1 MSPTLNQCSL
11 FLAAVCGTMVH
22 SCAQTFVDVALTQ
35 GVNELILGDGLGS
48 GLSTYD
54 FDKDG
59 WDDLTLCNSNDSL
72 IFYKNI
78 NGQFVRSRSFVD
90 GPGVTKHTLWV
101 DYDNDGDMD
110 LTVTTW
116 EGTYRLYA
124 NDGAFNFTD
133 VSEAA
138 GLAQYDRY
146 SYGASWGDYDRDGDL
161 DLYVC
166 LYDDEGD
173 PDDLSRMNHLYKNV
187 GDGTFVDVSVEA
199 GVSDGL
205 KMSFQSV
212 WMDYDNDGW
221 LDLFVINDR
230 WYPNSMYHNEGDGT
244 FIEVGE
250 MTGTRLAND
259 DPMTATVTDFDHDGD
274 LDIYMTNTGLPTGF
288 ARLLVNNGDGTF
300 DERGAELG
308 TDLPYWSWGATWV
321 DVDNDSWEDLY
332 VTTELATYDHFYQN
346 LGGVQ
351 FEENSDLF
359 LDLSES
365 LSFAVGRLD
374 LENDGDYD
382 IAVKNHSPSR
392 PFLWQNQGNSNH
404 FIKINLRGTA
414 SDRSAIGSWIKVFA
428 NGEQYTQF
436 TFCGENY
443 VSQNSQHHIFGL
455 RDATIVDSVQVHYVR
470 GHIDTYHDL
479 AVDQTY
485 TFTEGETYQAS
496 ITTEGSL
503 AFCQGGSVVL
513 DAGEHSTYLWNTG
526 ATGRYLTI
534 SSGGIYWATVTS
546 SGSVQ
551 VNTDTVEVVVRPE
564 PLISSST
571 ENPQCFGESTGA
583 IALVDLSGIEMGS
596 ILWSTGGTE
605 VQLNNIGAGSYSYT
619 YTSIHGCM
627 TTGSIQLTEPPE
639 LFVLSTTT
647 PATAG
652 ANGTLQVL
660 VFGGVPPYS
669 VSLNG
674 VIIGQDTTGLAAGNY
689 DLLITDDQGC
699 EFEEQVVVE
708 LLTGISQQDTT
719 PLLIFPNP
727 VRSGG
732 SVMLSLPRTLM
743 EVQLELIDGQGRMVR
758 KSFHQNV
765 PEGILEYPLAEHSSG
780 LYLLRLTSPSFQGHV
795 KLHVE

>member
-1 MSPTLNQCSL
+1 MKHWGL
-11 FLAAVCGTMVH
+11 FIAAACGCTVH
-22 SCAQTFVDVALTQ
+22 SRGQIFVDVALSQ
-35 GVNELILGDGLGS
+35 GVYELILGDGLGS
-48 GLSTYD
+48 GLSTCD
-54 FDKDG
+54 FDEDG

-72 IFYKNI
+72 LFYKNI
-78 NGQFVRSRSFVD
+78 NGQFVRSRSFVF
-90 GPGVTKHTLWV
+90 GPGVTKHAVWV

-173 PDDLSRMNHLYKNV
+173 PEDLSRMNHLYKNV
-187 GDGTFVDVSVEA
+187 GNGTFVDVSVEA

-230 WYPNSMYHNEGDGT
+230 WHPNSMYHNEGDGT
-244 FIEVGE
+244 FTEVGE

-300 DERGAELG
+300 DERGNELG
-308 TDLPYWSWGATWV
+308 TDLANWSWGATWV

-332 VTTELATYDHFYQN
+332 VTTELATHDHFYQN

-382 IAVKNHSPSR
+382 IAVKNHAPSR
-392 PFLWQNQGNSNH
+392 PFMWQNQGNSNH
-404 FIKINLRGTA
+404 FMKITLRGTV

-455 RDATIVDSVQVHYVR
+455 RDATIVDSVQVQYVR

-479 AVDQTY
+479 AVDQAY

-496 ITTEGSL
+496 IITEGSVE
-503 AFCQGGSVVL
+503 FCLGGSVVL
-513 DAGEHSTYLWNTG
+513 DAGEHATYVWNTG
-526 ATGRYLTI
+526 ATGRYLNV
-534 SSGGIYWATVTS
+534 SSGGSYWATVTS
-546 SGSVQ
+546 PGSVQ

-571 ENPQCFGESTGA
+571 ENPQCFGEPTGA

-619 YTSIHGCM
+619 YTSIHGCV

-652 ANGTLQVL
+652 DNGTIQVL

-669 VSLNG
+669 ISLNG
-674 VIIGQDTTGLAAGNY
+674 VIIGQDTTGLAAGTY
-689 DLLITDDQGC
+689 ELLITDDQGC

-708 LLTGISQQDTT
+708 LRTGISQQDTT

-743 EVQLELIDGQGRMVR
+743 EVQLDLIDVQGRTVR

-765 PEGILEYPLAEHSSG
+765 PEGILEYPLAEQSSG
-780 LYLLRLTSPSFQGHV
+780 LYLLRLTSPSFQGHA

>member
-1 MSPTLNQCSL
+1 M
-11 FLAAVCGTMVH
+11 
-22 SCAQTFVDVALTQ
+22 
-35 GVNELILGDGLGS
+35 
-48 GLSTYD
+48 
-54 FDKDG
+54 
-59 WDDLTLCNSNDSL
+59 
-72 IFYKNI
+72 
-78 NGQFVRSRSFVD
+78 
-90 GPGVTKHTLWV
+90 
-101 DYDNDGDMD
+101 
-110 LTVTTW
+110 
-116 EGTYRLYA
+116 
-124 NDGAFNFTD
+124 
-133 VSEAA
+133 
-138 GLAQYDRY
+138 
-146 SYGASWGDYDRDGDL
+146 
-161 DLYVC
+161 
-166 LYDDEGD
+166 
-173 PDDLSRMNHLYKNV
+173 
-187 GDGTFVDVSVEA
+187 
-199 GVSDGL
+199 
-205 KMSFQSV
+205 
-212 WMDYDNDGW
+212 
-221 LDLFVINDR
+221 
-230 WYPNSMYHNEGDGT
+230 
-244 FIEVGE
+244 
-250 MTGTRLAND
+250 
-259 DPMTATVTDFDHDGD
+259 
-274 LDIYMTNTGLPTGF
+274 
-288 ARLLVNNGDGTF
+288 
-300 DERGAELG
+300 
-308 TDLPYWSWGATWV
+308 
-321 DVDNDSWEDLY
+321 
-332 VTTELATYDHFYQN
+332 
-346 LGGVQ
+346 
-351 FEENSDLF
+351 
-359 LDLSES
+359 
-365 LSFAVGRLD
+365 
-374 LENDGDYD
+374 
-382 IAVKNHSPSR
+382 
-392 PFLWQNQGNSNH
+392 
-404 FIKINLRGTA
+404 
-414 SDRSAIGSWIKVFA
+414 
-428 NGEQYTQF
+428 
-436 TFCGENY
+436 
-443 VSQNSQHHIFGL
+443 
-455 RDATIVDSVQVHYVR
+455 
-470 GHIDTYHDL
+470 
-479 AVDQTY
+479 
-485 TFTEGETYQAS
+485 
-496 ITTEGSL
+496 
-503 AFCQGGSVVL
+503 VL